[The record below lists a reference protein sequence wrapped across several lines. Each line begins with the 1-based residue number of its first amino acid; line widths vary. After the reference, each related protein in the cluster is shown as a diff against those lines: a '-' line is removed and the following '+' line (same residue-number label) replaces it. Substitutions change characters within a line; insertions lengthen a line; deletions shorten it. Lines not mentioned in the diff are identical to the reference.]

1 MIKLGLQLE
10 DDKIEEEV
18 PGLSANAETKE
29 AANTMEDVD

>member
-18 PGLSANAETKE
+18 PGLSVNKSF
-29 AANTMEDVD
+29 NSFFFNFY